1 MIQMMQFRDDDHKA
15 RYEDLMQRM
24 ATAEWDANRSA
35 FAYLVTLDTVC
46 RDHIRDLYDFED
58 GCIHSDA
65 LAAAWQTGTSMK
77 TTRLAF
83 NLFTDNTAWTDDPE
97 RLAPVELFSCDYA
110 PYYWQAIQIR
120 FPQYAS

>member
-1 MIQMMQFRDDDHKA
+1 MMQFRDDEHKA
-15 RYEDLMQRM
+15 VYNDLMQRM
-24 ATAEWDANRSA
+24 AAEDWDTNQT
-35 FAYLVTLDTVC
+35 LVRYDAVVHDV
-46 RDHIRDLYDFED
+46 RPVGVGYLYDFED

-97 RLAPVELFSCDYA
+97 WLAPVELFSCEYA
-110 PYYWQAIQIR
+110 PYYWQALKIR
-120 FPQYAS
+120 FPQYT

>member
-1 MIQMMQFRDDDHKA
+1 MIQFYDDDHKA
-15 RYEDLMQRM
+15 SYEDLMQRM
-24 ATAEWDANRSA
+24 AVAEWDANRAA

-83 NLFTDNTAWTDDPE
+83 NLFTDNTAWTDDPD
-97 RLAPVELFSCDYA
+97 RLSPAELFSCDYA
-110 PYYWQAIQIR
+110 PYYWQAIRIR
-120 FPQYAS
+120 FPQYTK

>member
-1 MIQMMQFRDDDHKA
+1 MIQFYDDDHKA

-24 ATAEWDANRSA
+24 AAAEWDVNRSA

-46 RDHIRDLYDFED
+46 RDHIRELYDFED

-83 NLFTDNTAWTDDPE
+83 NLFTDSTAWIDAPE

-110 PYYWQAIQIR
+110 PYYWQAIRIR
-120 FPQYAS
+120 FLQYT

>member
-1 MIQMMQFRDDDHKA
+1 MIQFYDDDHKA

-24 ATAEWDANRSA
+24 ATAEWDVNRAA

-46 RDHIRDLYDFED
+46 RDHIHDLYDFED

-65 LAAAWQTGTSMK
+65 LAAAWQTVTSMK

-97 RLAPVELFSCDYA
+97 RLAPVELFSCEYA
-110 PYYWQAIQIR
+110 PYYWQAIRIR
-120 FPQYAS
+120 FQQYS

>member
-1 MIQMMQFRDDDHKA
+1 MIQFYDDDHKA

-24 ATAEWDANRSA
+24 AAADWDANRSA

-46 RDHIRDLYDFED
+46 RDHIRELYDFED

-83 NLFTDNTAWTDDPE
+83 NLFTDSTAWTDDPE
-97 RLAPVELFSCDYA
+97 RLSPVELFSCDYA
-110 PYYWQAIQIR
+110 PYYWQAIRIR
-120 FPQYAS
+120 FPQYMK

>member
-1 MIQMMQFRDDDHKA
+1 MIQFRDDDHKA
-15 RYEDLMQRM
+15 AYNDLMKRM
-24 ATAEWDANRSA
+24 AAEDWDTNRAA
-35 FAYLVTLDTVC
+35 FAYLVVLDPVC

-83 NLFTDNTAWTDDPE
+83 NLFTDNALWTEEPE
-97 RLAPVELFSCDYA
+97 HLSPVELFSCDYA
-110 PYYWQAIQIR
+110 PYYWQAIRIR
-120 FPQYAS
+120 FPQYAK

>member
-1 MIQMMQFRDDDHKA
+1 MIQFYDDDHKA

-58 GCIHSDA
+58 GSIHSDT